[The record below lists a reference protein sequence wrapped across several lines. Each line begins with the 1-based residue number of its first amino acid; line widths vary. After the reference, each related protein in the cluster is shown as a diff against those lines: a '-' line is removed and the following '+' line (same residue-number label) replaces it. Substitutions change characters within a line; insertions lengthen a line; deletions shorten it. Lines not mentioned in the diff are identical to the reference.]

1 MKYYAVAEINI
12 KNLDW
17 VADYAEKVTKIVE
30 GLGGRYLARTSE
42 VICIEGVDNP
52 AQLSLILEFPCKE
65 VAMEFYNSDEYR
77 PYLKARQAGSEGKF
91 FLIAGKDDTQQANL

>member
-12 KNLDW
+12 THLDW

-42 VICIEGVDNP
+42 VTSIEGAEKP
-52 AQLSLILEFPCKE
+52 AHMSLVLEFPSKE
-65 VAMEFYNSDEYR
+65 VALSFYNSDEYQ
-77 PYLKARQAGSEGKF
+77 PFLQARQAGSNGKF
-91 FLIAGKDDTQQANL
+91 FLIAGKDDTQQSNL